1 MAYIYNLTDTWNAA
15 GTVFTAIS
23 MDVTNTASAAGS
35 KVISLKVNGTEL
47 LGLDKTGKLGIGI
60 SDPASKFHVAGTG
73 DTRITVGNAS
83 AAIQFGVESTG
94 PCFITNNASQPLYF
108 MTNSVERMR
117 ITASGGLAVGTD
129 SVRGGVVQING
140 QTSNT
145 NGTGLDQGQLLI
157 TDTDNPNDSGLMIGY
172 RFDPMVD
179 EYGRLQARNSLGPV
193 AIAIQPGGG
202 RVGIGISGVNQ
213 SAVLEVASTTMGFLP
228 PRMTT
233 VQRDAISSPA
243 NGLVLYNSSTN
254 KLQVRAAGAW
264 VDLH

>member
-1 MAYIYNLTDTWNAA
+1 MA
-15 GTVFTAIS
+15 
-23 MDVTNTASAAGS
+23 
-35 KVISLKVNGTEL
+35 TEQAWGDYAL
-47 LGLDKTGKLGIGI
+47 Q
-60 SDPASKFHVAGTG
+60 AFVATG
-73 DTRITVGNAS
+73 DTLLLGTATDTIGARSLG
-83 AAIQFGVESTG
+83 
-94 PCFITNNASQPLYF
+94 TNIVARR
-108 MTNSVERMR
+108 T
-117 ITASGGLAVGTD
+117 SGGPYTAPGTLAVGTD

-233 VQRDAISSPA
+233 AQRDAISSPA
-243 NGLVLYNSSTN
+243 NGLVLYNSTTN